1 MKKRIIAGIVL
12 LIVLLAGTS
21 LAEEFTIRNGI
32 KWGMSREAI
41 KQCLESEPDYSN
53 YTVDYDHDREFFNS
67 NFPKEATN
75 PQLWQ
80 VLVFDMSL
88 GRTNELVGMNLH
100 GTKKAGLY
108 EIRYT
113 ILVMD
118 KEDEI
123 YARIKDLKE
132 QLDTKYGP
140 LYFEDNWEKRAEIE
154 DGDLIYDSG
163 KYLPD
168 RTGVDL
174 YVRKTN
180 NTYGI
185 FIQYQSPDYDEIH
198 NSILDGSIYN
208 EPAFGL

>member
-1 MKKRIIAGIVL
+1 MKKRIIAGVVL
-12 LIVLLAGTS
+12 LIMLLAGTT

-53 YTVDYDHDREFFNS
+53 YTVDYDYDRETYNS
-67 NFPKEATN
+67 KYPQEATN

-80 VLVFDMSL
+80 VLVYKLSL
-88 GRTNELVGMNLH
+88 GRTNELAGMYLH
-100 GTKKAGLY
+100 GTKKDGLY

-113 ILVMD
+113 ILVKD
-118 KEDEI
+118 GEDET

-154 DGDLIYDSG
+154 DGGLVYDSG

-168 RTGVDL
+168 RTSVDL

-180 NTYGI
+180 GVYGI
-185 FIQYQSPDYDEIH
+185 FILYQSPDYDEIYK
-198 NSILDGSIYN
+198 SILDGSIYN